1 LKLPPGHRLVH
12 FERIDSTNAEARR
25 LAEAGERGPLW
36 LWADEQTAGRGR
48 LDRSWVSEPGNL
60 YATLLFS
67 TAAPAAAAGQAGLAA
82 AVAVHEV
89 AQRLLPAANIRLKW
103 PNDVLIDGAKFC
115 GLLAEIVGYT
125 SNTMALGCG
134 INVASAPTGT
144 PYPVTWLWRHGATT
158 GVETLFELLV
168 ESMWNWLTVWDEGR
182 GFARIREAWLQRCT
196 GLGRAISLQSG
207 NSSTG
212 GVFRGLAED
221 GALIL
226 GLPGGRQ
233 RTIHAGD
240 VRFAASGDPGRQG
253 R

>member
-12 FERIDSTNAEARR
+12 FERINSTNAEARR

-48 LDRSWVSEPGNL
+48 LGRSWVSEPGNL

-67 TAAPAAAAGQAGLAA
+67 TAAPTAVVAQVGFAA
-82 AVAVHEV
+82 AVAVHEMV
-89 AQRLLPAANIRLKW
+89 QRLLPDADIKLKW
-103 PNDVLIDGAKFC
+103 PNDVLLDGAKFC
-115 GLLAEIVGYT
+115 GLLAEIAGPAG
-125 SNTMALGCG
+125 NTMALGWG
-134 INVASAPTGT
+134 LNLVSAPAAT
-144 PYPVTWLWRHGATT
+144 PYPVTWLARHGAKA
-158 GVETLFELLV
+158 GVEKLLELLAETV
-168 ESMWNWLTVWDEGR
+168 WNWLTVWDEGR
-182 GFARIREAWLQRCT
+182 GFARIREAWLQRCA
-196 GLGRAISLQSG
+196 GLGRAIFVQSG
-207 NSSTG
+207 NTSTA

-240 VRFAASGDPGRQG
+240 VRFAASAPGRRG

>member
-48 LDRSWVSEPGNL
+48 LGRSWVSEPGNL
-60 YATLLFS
+60 YATFLFS
-67 TAAPAAAAGQAGLAA
+67 SGAPAGVVGQVGFAAAL
-82 AVAVHEV
+82 AVHEI
-89 AQRLLPAANIRLKW
+89 AARLLPGADVKLKW

-115 GLLAEIVGYT
+115 GLLAETIGGT
-125 SNTMALGCG
+125 IALGCG
-134 INVASAPTGT
+134 INLASAPSGT
-144 PYPVTWLWRHGATT
+144 PYPVTSLARQGTRAD
-158 GVETLFELLV
+158 VETLLGMLA
-168 ESMWNWLTVWDEGR
+168 ESLWNRLAIWDEGR
-182 GFARIREAWLQRCT
+182 GFARIRQAWLERCA
-196 GLGRAISLQSG
+196 GWGRAISIT
-207 NSSTG
+207 TG
-212 GVFRGLAED
+212 GKQTAGTFRGLAED

-233 RTIHAGD
+233 SLIHAGD
-240 VRFAASGDPGRQG
+240 LLFTADGDPGKLG